1 MTVFKLFIETC
12 EWGAINGLIRSERGV
27 GGDRGTIKVKIT
39 QVIKTPVGA
48 LIFRAYARFVVGLQ
62 FRVASPE
69 DMTGLYRFRFD
80 VYTGE
85 GYVNP
90 EDYPDKLFRDQF
102 DPYSASVLTL
112 KKGRIIGC
120 GRATHYSVLGLPVL
134 QFFNINFPAEIELP
148 SVVEMGRFMVGPQY
162 RGKARL
168 ATLGMSLQLSTYVKR
183 DSSAKWLIAFMSE
196 KVRNAFYEI
205 VPFEILDENP
215 PSKEQLEARTQRQGY
230 WDKGDILPVMAES
243 SRLL

>member
-1 MTVFKLFIETC
+1 MNI
-12 EWGAINGLIRSERGV
+12 I
-27 GGDRGTIKVKIT
+27 
-39 QVIKTPVGA
+39 QVIKTPLGA
-48 LIFRAYARFVVGLQ
+48 LIFRAYVRIVYGLQ
-62 FRVASPE
+62 FRIARPE
-69 DMTGLYRFRFD
+69 DMASLYRFRFD
-80 VYTGE
+80 IYTGE

-90 EDYPDKLFRDQF
+90 EDYLDKLFSDQF
-102 DPYSASVLTL
+102 DPYSASVITL
-112 KKGRIIGC
+112 KNGCIIGC
-120 GRATHYSVLGLPVL
+120 GRATHYSVLGLPVQ
-134 QFFNINFPAEIELP
+134 QFFSINFPTHTDLS

-205 VPFEILDENP
+205 VPFEILDENL

-230 WDKGDILPVMAES
+230 WDKGDIHPVMAES